1 MLVAMKREAGMNR
14 AVANKGLWWI
24 GGALLVGAAFAG
36 LHKMLSF
43 DIDFD
48 PWDDAYLY

>member
-1 MLVAMKREAGMNR
+1 MHMEDVKRVPKA
-14 AVANKGLWWI
+14 AWWI
-24 GGALLVGAAFAG
+24 GGAILAGAAFAG
-36 LHKMLSF
+36 LHRLLKF

>member
-1 MLVAMKREAGMNR
+1 MNR
-14 AVANKGLWWI
+14 SVANKSLMWI

-36 LHKMLSF
+36 LHRLMRF